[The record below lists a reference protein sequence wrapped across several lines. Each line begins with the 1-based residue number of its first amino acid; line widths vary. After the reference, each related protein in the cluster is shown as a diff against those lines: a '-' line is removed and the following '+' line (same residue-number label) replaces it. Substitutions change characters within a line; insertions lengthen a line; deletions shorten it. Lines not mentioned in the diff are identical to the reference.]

1 MLDFIVGVLA
11 FAVLMMVLATLGN
24 TTVANGFYGRLT
36 GLTGEV
42 LNFYPPAWAKWLI
55 AVGFL
60 SVLWLGPAAHSW
72 SLFRFYGDR
81 LNKAYMLEPDGHEPK
96 NQSVAPRVPKSWK
109 WGQVGMPS
117 STQDDQRTEWA
128 VRTIG
133 AIGIFVMISIF
144 YVARFFGIPPL
155 NLAVVAQFITEVRPL
170 RSPAPPDW

>member
-96 NQSVAPRVPKSWK
+96 NQSVAPRVPRAGS
-109 WGQVGMPS
+109 GGRSVSQVPPKMIRGRSGWYARRRIFGVAARLLPAARGVHSRSRDPGSVVRRSAGCAQM
-117 STQDDQRTEWA
+117 ST
-128 VRTIG
+128 
-133 AIGIFVMISIF
+133 
-144 YVARFFGIPPL
+144 
-155 NLAVVAQFITEVRPL
+155 
-170 RSPAPPDW
+170 